1 MIINLKE
8 QEERKH
14 LMINIDNVA
23 IRITSNWLKLKEK
36 KKLKFTAEMWK
47 IRSEMT
53 TRTIEYVRVFRSLF

>member
-1 MIINLKE
+1 
-8 QEERKH
+8 
-14 LMINIDNVA
+14 MINIDNVA